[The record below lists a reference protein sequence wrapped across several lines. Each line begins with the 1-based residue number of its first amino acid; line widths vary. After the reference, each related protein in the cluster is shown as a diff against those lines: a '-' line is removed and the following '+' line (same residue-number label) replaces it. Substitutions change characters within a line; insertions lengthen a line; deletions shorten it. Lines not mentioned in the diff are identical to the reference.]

1 VASHLKSIPVTF
13 RLVVTPLSQAIAE
26 CCASEASSGKDA
38 ENMTTTY
45 AVTVNLHTSG
55 IHDEDLVDR
64 LGEALAPTPECSP
77 TPRVWRQPSW
87 TSSST

>member
-1 VASHLKSIPVTF
+1 
-13 RLVVTPLSQAIAE
+13 
-26 CCASEASSGKDA
+26 
-38 ENMTTTY
+38 MTTTY

-64 LGEALAPTPECSP
+64 LGEALAPTPESSP